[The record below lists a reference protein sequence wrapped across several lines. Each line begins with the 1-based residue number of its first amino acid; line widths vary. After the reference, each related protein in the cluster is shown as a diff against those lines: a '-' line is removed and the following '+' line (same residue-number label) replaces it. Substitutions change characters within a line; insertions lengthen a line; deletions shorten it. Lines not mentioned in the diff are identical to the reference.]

1 VLLKVI
7 RAMYT
12 CGTYR
17 GLLVGKEDLG
27 CVLENMEIV
36 EQLSGHV
43 ERACGYRYVIARHV
57 PIGEL

>member
-1 VLLKVI
+1 
-7 RAMYT
+7 MYT